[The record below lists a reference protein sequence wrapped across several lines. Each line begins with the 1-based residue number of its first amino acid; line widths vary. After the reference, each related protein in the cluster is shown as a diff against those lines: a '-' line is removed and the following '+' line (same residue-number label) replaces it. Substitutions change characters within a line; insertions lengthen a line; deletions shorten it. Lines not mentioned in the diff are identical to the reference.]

1 MFDIIF
7 KDDEK
12 SYDSQKD
19 ITQFF
24 EYNFPNQK
32 NISNELSEGSISSI
46 CSNTEIKNSD
56 SNQTISSS
64 DLMVLDRINIHDN
77 KFELKKIEEEI
88 KFFLESKNQE
98 INDLMQE
105 LLNVKEEFS
114 AEISQLELMLEKT
127 QIELSLQKNLNK
139 ILEKYFIDYIPSYSC
154 S

>member
-19 ITQFF
+19 INQFF

>member
-1 MFDIIF
+1 VHTLT
-7 KDDEK
+7 
-12 SYDSQKD
+12 Y
-19 ITQFF
+19 
-24 EYNFPNQK
+24 FPNQK

-46 CSNTEIKNSD
+46 YSNTEIKNSD

-88 KFFLESKNQE
+88 KIFLESKNQE

-139 ILEKYFIDYIPSYSC
+139 I
-154 S
+154 